1 MADQEPPVV
10 LESDLGTRP
19 LMVVDWEYMEPA
31 ARELFTIW
39 QEHHDLKW
47 ARYAWSKLE
56 KVHPERDGGGEQ
68 IANSLVLLIG
78 LAMLSSAFW
87 DAAWEEPSH
96 PQYTAADALAA
107 IGLDRFYIGQ
117 LWPWV
122 APQDGWA
129 RPGMNE
135 ILCELAT
142 PAAEFYAREV
152 LNKMGTAEVIQFF
165 ESVPFLE
172 ADAPREVDDTD
183 DDDDDALPKGVESQV
198 LVRRQ
203 YEVSAWVMSG
213 CPV

>member
-1 MADQEPPVV
+1 MTDQKPPVAQ
-10 LESDLGTRP
+10 ESDLGTRP
-19 LMVVDWEYMEPA
+19 LVVVDWEYMEPA

-39 QEHHDLKW
+39 HEHHDLKW

-78 LAMLSSAFW
+78 LAMLTSAFW
-87 DAAWEEPSH
+87 DAAWEEPGH
-96 PQYTAADALAA
+96 PQYTAADALTA

-117 LWPWV
+117 LWPWEV
-122 APQDGWA
+122 PHDGSA
-129 RPGMNE
+129 SPDMNE

-142 PAAEFYAREV
+142 PAAEIYAREV
-152 LNKMGTAEVIQFF
+152 LNKMGTAEVVRFF

-172 ADAPREVDDTD
+172 ANAPRDVDDTEYG
-183 DDDDDALPKGVESQV
+183 DDDALPKGIESEV
-198 LVRRQ
+198 LARRQ